1 MNIHYKIVELWP
13 DDHLIVA
20 RYWTDKLTEEML
32 ASDSNRKENG
42 TPVRCRTD
50 ISINLSVP
58 PQEGEELDKL
68 IIKNAPY
75 GWLEILESVIDP
87 NVNTDTSHIVSL
99 VEVKKTIDENTL
111 KKILTPP
118 VMIVPELQESEI
130 EELLKGLKN

>member
-68 IIKNAPY
+68 IIKNTPFK
-75 GWLEILESVIDP
+75 WLEILESVIDP

-99 VEVKKTIDENTL
+99 VEVKKTIDENTF
-111 KKILTPP
+111 KKVITPP
-118 VMIVPELQESEI
+118 IMIVPELQESEI

>member
-13 DDHLIVA
+13 NDHLIVA

-42 TPVRCRTD
+42 TPVRCRSD

-68 IIKNAPY
+68 ILKNIPY
-75 GWLEILESVIDP
+75 DWLKILESVIDP

-99 VEVKKTIDENTL
+99 FEVSKTVDDETL
-111 KKILTPP
+111 KKLNTPLT
-118 VMIVPELQESEI
+118 VVVPELQESEI
-130 EELLKGLKN
+130 EELLKNLKN

>member
-1 MNIHYKIVELWP
+1 MNIHYKIIELWP
-13 DDHLIVA
+13 NDHLIVV

-32 ASDSNRKENG
+32 AADSNRKENG

-68 IIKNAPY
+68 IIKYAPLE
-75 GWLEILESVIDP
+75 WLKILESVIDP

-99 VEVKKTIDENTL
+99 VEVKKTIDEDTF
-111 KKILTPP
+111 KKIVAPP
-118 VMIVPELQESEI
+118 IMIVPELQESEI